1 VTENEINE
9 PTLAQKH
16 PSFKILASLD
26 PVVENVPFIVKLE
39 EDRLLLGDR
48 IIFEEGAE
56 FVWDERF
63 RTLARTVDEATPSKR
78 FWINQ
83 SSRQIAVQAVVSRG
97 NQLQPRHTMMA
108 IGVVESHVKIM
119 KKI

>member
-1 VTENEINE
+1 
-9 PTLAQKH
+9 LAQKH
-16 PSFKILASLD
+16 PSFTILASLD

-39 EDRLLLGDR
+39 EDRLLLLDR

-56 FVWDERF
+56 FVCDERF

-83 SSRQIAVQAVVSRG
+83 SSRQIAVQVVVRG